1 MNYTF
6 IKTSFDIC
14 DFKKENCKSQQEIKN
29 FFQSHKIEMRVIMEQ
44 IDLKIYGKKPTKL
57 TDQILFKF
65 QLNIDS

>member
-1 MNYTF
+1 
-6 IKTSFDIC
+6 
-14 DFKKENCKSQQEIKN
+14 
-29 FFQSHKIEMRVIMEQ
+29 MRVIMEQ